1 MKNAIFILSI
11 ETLFVFEGENA
22 GTNSSESDESD
33 WNYEQNCSD
42 GEFDNNEIRDDMDFE
57 THVDPLLEIGGQQGT
72 PTSEQQEGI
81 PTTEQLQGI
90 PTTEEYAS
98 IPVNEEQ
105 NIMTQEDIDF
115 MSMFDFSTPFE
126 ENPTPCQE
134 LPVIVEEHIG
144 SASTIQQNE
153 HGVRMCYGIPPPLKK
168 VTKLIWRIVA
178 EARVALCTCF
188 LKSNVLGGFA
198 FIGEGI
204 PVATGAAFSSKYRR
218 EVYKEDCDHVTL
230 AFFGDGTCNNGQFYE
245 CLNMAAL
252 WKLPIVFVV
261 ENNLWAIGMSNL
273 RATSDPEIWK
283 KGAFGMPDVHVDGMD
298 VLRAT
303 TLASLSLVD
312 YFEFIQ
318 TSP

>member
-1 MKNAIFILSI
+1 MSSQIVSSSLNMTIY
-11 ETLFVFEGENA
+11 GENA

-57 THVDPLLEIGGQQGT
+57 THVDPLLEIGG
-72 PTSEQQEGI
+72 SNKA
-81 PTTEQLQGI
+81 LQ
-90 PTTEEYAS
+90 
-98 IPVNEEQ
+98 PVN
-105 NIMTQEDIDF
+105 NKKAF
-115 MSMFDFSTPFE
+115 
-126 ENPTPCQE
+126 
-134 LPVIVEEHIG
+134 
-144 SASTIQQNE
+144 
-153 HGVRMCYGIPPPLKK
+153 PPLSNYKAFQQLKK
-168 VTKLIWRIVA
+168 
-178 EARVALCTCF
+178 ARVALCTCF

>member
-1 MKNAIFILSI
+1 MPASPSPAVAVANRWTGGGRGQRKIASA
-11 ETLFVFEGENA
+11 TTHA
-22 GTNSSESDESD
+22 GRADRHQS
-33 WNYEQNCSD
+33 
-42 GEFDNNEIRDDMDFE
+42 
-57 THVDPLLEIGGQQGT
+57 
-72 PTSEQQEGI
+72 
-81 PTTEQLQGI
+81 
-90 PTTEEYAS
+90 
-98 IPVNEEQ
+98 
-105 NIMTQEDIDF
+105 
-115 MSMFDFSTPFE
+115 
-126 ENPTPCQE
+126 PTP
-134 LPVIVEEHIG
+134 
-144 SASTIQQNE
+144 SA
-153 HGVRMCYGIPPPLKK
+153 VRRPPQLLRSRSSATA
-168 VTKLIWRIVA
+168 TKT

-261 ENNLWAIGMSNL
+261 ENNLWAIGMSHL

-283 KGAFGMPDVHVDGMD
+283 KGPAFGMPGVHVDGMD

-312 YFEFIQ
+312 YSEFIQ